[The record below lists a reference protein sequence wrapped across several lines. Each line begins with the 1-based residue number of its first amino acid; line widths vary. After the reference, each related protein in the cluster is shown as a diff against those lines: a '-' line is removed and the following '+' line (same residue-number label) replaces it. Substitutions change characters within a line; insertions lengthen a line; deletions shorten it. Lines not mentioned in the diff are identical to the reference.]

1 MSAFFVLKKSK
12 SHLPFEMDETIF
24 EIERFKSLLEG
35 TCADWQVKFTAK
47 TGSTNSDL
55 KLYPAQLLEKPLVLI
70 TDEQLGGRGQ
80 LQKKWAANS
89 GENILCSIALKP
101 QKHKGLQLLGLLTAV
116 SIVEAIS
123 KLDSTIQTEIKWPN
137 DVIINGKKVA
147 GILVETQYAANR
159 VEKVII
165 GFGINVNQLEFQG
178 ELKESATSL
187 VNELKAKS
195 ERESLLASILNTFAI
210 WYELWED
217 EDPAILSA
225 IHSKLIGFETYVNL
239 RKVDGK
245 MLHSKVWFLGVDLNG
260 RLGILDEN
268 GEQKWFEHEQLR
280 VERI

>member
-55 KLYPAQLLEKPLVLI
+55 KLYPAQLLETPLVLI
-70 TDEQLGGRGQ
+70 ADEQLGGRGQ
-80 LQKKWAANS
+80 LQKKWVANS
-89 GENILCSIALKP
+89 GENILCSIAVKP
-101 QKHKGLQLLGLLTAV
+101 KKNNGLQLLGLLKAV
-116 SIVEAIS
+116 SIAEAMS
-123 KLDSTIQTEIKWPN
+123 KLNFTSQIEIKWPN
-137 DVIINGKKVA
+137 DVLINGKKVA
-147 GILVETQYAANR
+147 GILVETQYVANR
-159 VEKVII
+159 AEKVII
-165 GFGINVNQLEFQG
+165 GFGINVNQSDFTD

-187 VNELKAKS
+187 VNELKVKTA
-195 ERESLLASILNTFAI
+195 RESFLASILNTFAI
-210 WYELWED
+210 WFELWED

-225 IHSKLIGFETYVNL
+225 IHSKLAGFEMYVNL
-239 RKVDGK
+239 RTIDGK
-245 MLHSKVWFLGVDLNG
+245 QLYPKVWFLGVDLNG

-268 GEQKWFEHEQLR
+268 GEHKWFEHEQLR

>member
-1 MSAFFVLKKSK
+1 MD
-12 SHLPFEMDETIF
+12 LPVFQ
-24 EIERFKSLLEG
+24 IERLTNLLKGACTE
-35 TCADWQVKFTAK
+35 WQFKFTAQ
-47 TGSTNSDL
+47 TESTNSDL
-55 KLYPAQLLEKPLVLI
+55 KLYPAQMLEKPFLLI

-80 LQKKWAANS
+80 LSKKWAANP

-101 QKHKGLQLLGLLTAV
+101 KKSKGLQLLGLLTAV

-123 KLDSTIQTEIKWPN
+123 KLNSSIQAEIKWPN
-137 DVIINGKKVA
+137 DVLINGKKVA
-147 GILVETQYAANR
+147 GILVETQYVANS

-165 GFGINVNQLEFQG
+165 GFGLNVNQALFDG
-178 ELKESATSL
+178 ELKKSATSL
-187 VNELKAKS
+187 LNELNRKT

-225 IHSKLIGFETYVNL
+225 IHSKLIGFETYINL
-239 RKVDGK
+239 RKVGGK
-245 MLHSKVWFLGVDLNG
+245 ILHPKVWFLGVDMNG

-268 GEQKWFEHEQLR
+268 GEHKWFEHEQLR